1 MIATPHYGSGEG
13 MDTNG
18 LFGGA
23 IGSVLAVLLVV
34 LALAWIF
41 MPFWIWGIR
50 EDIKR
55 HVHQQEKLLRTVE
68 SLLHETRQQANRT
81 R

>member
-1 MIATPHYGSGEG
+1 
-13 MDTNG
+13 MDTN

-23 IGSVLAVLLVV
+23 IGSVLAVLLVI

-50 EDIKR
+50 EDIKK